1 MKKEILVLPGLE
13 KEISIRVLMNG
24 AIKNL
29 SNSLGMKIEIVDL
42 AWTKRGNL
50 AQLEEGLN
58 EKINNIDGQVVL
70 MGVGVGMTEAIM
82 ARHKYG
88 IDKIPEVISACGWG
102 WPEVGLT
109 SDEIEK
115 LDKLEKDSP
124 VFREA
129 MEVYKEM
136 FININ
141 SLRSKDWKRIMGFVA
156 SEDEIIPRNCSV
168 INEME
173 RVVKVEGNHV
183 GGILKAFGE
192 VNVLREFIER
202 KNN

>member
-70 MGVGVGMTEAIM
+70 MGIGVGMTEAIM

-88 IDKIPEVISACGWG
+88 RDKIPEVISVCGWS
-102 WPEVGLT
+102 WPEIGLT

-115 LDKLEKDSP
+115 LDKLKKDNP

-136 FININ
+136 FIN
-141 SLRSKDWKRIMGFVA
+141 SFRSDDWKRIMGLVA
-156 SEDEIIPRNCSV
+156 SEDEIIPKNCSV

-173 RVVKVEGNHV
+173 RVVKVEGDHV

-192 VNVLREFIER
+192 VGVLREFIER